1 MSAAEWDDKKVIL
14 ELVLDLFEPHVDLDN
29 YVLSCYPDPFRHSAH
44 SAWRGPG
51 TGVQLPDYCPFQG
64 LRHRQYPV
72 SF

>member
-44 SAWRGPG
+44 SAWRGAWHWGP
-51 TGVQLPDYCPFQG
+51 TPRLLPFSGAP
-64 LRHRQYPV
+64 P
-72 SF
+72 